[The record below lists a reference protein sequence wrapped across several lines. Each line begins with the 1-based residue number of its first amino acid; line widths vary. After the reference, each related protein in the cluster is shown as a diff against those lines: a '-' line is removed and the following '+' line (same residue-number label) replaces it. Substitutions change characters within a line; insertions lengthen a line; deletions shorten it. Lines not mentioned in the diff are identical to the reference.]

1 MPQKWNPTNF
11 PLQHSKRLAENFD
24 FTIITIIPIHMKRK
38 TYQPP
43 QTAVEELVTGATVLT
58 ASRES
63 SYLDP
68 KDLSLSEKI
77 WD

>member
-24 FTIITIIPIHMKRK
+24 LTIITMIPIHMKRK

-43 QTAVEELVTGATVLT
+43 QTVAEELVTGAADLT
-58 ASRES
+58 ESRET

-68 KDLSLSEKI
+68 KDLALSEKI

>member
-1 MPQKWNPTNF
+1 MF
-11 PLQHSKRLAENFD
+11 PLRHSSSGWRRISYLH
-24 FTIITIIPIHMKRK
+24 TIIIILIYMKRK
-38 TYQPP
+38 IYLPP
-43 QTAVEELVTGATVLT
+43 QTAVKELAVCTTVLT

-68 KDLSLSEKI
+68 KELELSEMI

>member
-38 TYQPP
+38 IYRHK
-43 QTAVEELVTGATVLT
+43 LLLR
-58 ASRES
+58 S
-63 SYLDP
+63 
-68 KDLSLSEKI
+68 
-77 WD
+77 

>member
-24 FTIITIIPIHMKRK
+24 LTIITMIPIHMKRK

-43 QTAVEELVTGATVLT
+43 QTAAEELVTGATVLT

>member
-1 MPQKWNPTNF
+1 
-11 PLQHSKRLAENFD
+11 
-24 FTIITIIPIHMKRK
+24 MKRK
-38 TYQPP
+38 IYLPP
-43 QTAVEELVTGATVLT
+43 QTAVEELAVCTTVLT

-68 KDLSLSEKI
+68 KELELSEMI

>member
-1 MPQKWNPTNF
+1 MPQKWNPAKF

-38 TYQPP
+38 TYQPS

-58 ASRES
+58 ASKES

-68 KDLSLSEKI
+68 KDLALSEKI

>member
-11 PLQHSKRLAENFD
+11 PLQHSRGLAENFD
-24 FTIITIIPIHMKRK
+24 LTVITMIPIHMKRK

-43 QTAVEELVTGATVLT
+43 QTVAEELVTGAAVLT

-68 KDLSLSEKI
+68 KDLALSEKI

>member
-24 FTIITIIPIHMKRK
+24 FTIITFIPIHMKK
-38 TYQPP
+38 NTYQPP
-43 QTAVEELVTGATVLT
+43 QTVAEELVTGAAVLT

-68 KDLSLSEKI
+68 KDLALSEKI

>member
-11 PLQHSKRLAENFD
+11 PLHHSKRLAENFD
-24 FTIITIIPIHMKRK
+24 LTIITMIPIHMKRK

-43 QTAVEELVTGATVLT
+43 QTAVEELVTGAAVLT
-58 ASRES
+58 TSGES